1 MINSSVNARI
11 KAVRKE
17 KGLKQAEFGK
27 LIGLTQGGVSYI
39 EQEGTT
45 ITEQNI
51 TIICQK
57 FRVRREWLTNG
68 EGEMFNDGEPGI
80 FAEFAKEYQLSLPE
94 QQLTRYLVHLSHA
107 EREQI
112 LNLLEH
118 MCQALQ
124 EGRRMEQE
132 LAAKEGRQMER
143 AELHRQADE
152 ALDRAEQRARIH
164 DRIDE
169 GCELAKKR

>member
-45 ITEQNI
+45 ITKQNI

-68 EGEMFNDGEPGI
+68 EGEMFNDGKPGI
-80 FAEFAKEYQLSLPE
+80 FAEFAKEYELSLPE
-94 QQLTRYLVHLSHA
+94 QQLTRYLVHLSHV

-124 EGRRMEQE
+124 EGRSMEQ
-132 LAAKEGRQMER
+132 
-143 AELHRQADE
+143 AEHEKKLWKV
-152 ALDRAEQRARIH
+152 AESFTPY
-164 DRIDE
+164 DTD
-169 GCELAKKR
+169 K

>member
-1 MINSSVNARI
+1 MEKTINSRV
-11 KAVRKE
+11 KAVRKA
-17 KGLKQAEFGK
+17 KRMSQAEFGEA
-27 LIGLTQGGVSYI
+27 IGLKQGAISRI
-39 EQEGTT
+39 EQDGVP

-51 TIICQK
+51 AIICK
-57 FRVRREWLTNG
+57 TFRLRREWLETG

-94 QQLTRYLVHLSHA
+94 QQLTRYLVHLSHT

-124 EGRRMEQE
+124 EGRRMEQK
-132 LAAKEGRQMER
+132 LAAQDGRPQA

-152 ALDRAEQRARIH
+152 AMDRAEARARIH
-164 DRIDE
+164 DKIDA